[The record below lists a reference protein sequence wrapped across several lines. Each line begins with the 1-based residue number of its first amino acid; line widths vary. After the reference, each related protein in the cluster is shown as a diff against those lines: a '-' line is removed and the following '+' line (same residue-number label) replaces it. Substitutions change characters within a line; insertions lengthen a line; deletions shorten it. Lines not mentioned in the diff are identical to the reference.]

1 MAWVKE
7 IGTKG
12 GGDGGWRDDLPL
24 HHELP
29 DELEIDCSRLRLP
42 IEPMFSVRVRVFVD
56 WHTEQGRD
64 VQITPPTDPEARRVF
79 EAMALD
85 PGKAV
90 EHEDDA
96 IVPVTRL
103 AEFDDVESVAARTQE
118 IIEYQLPDVSLLG
131 QATFM
136 AVSELCGNAIDHG
149 HNDLGAY
156 AAVMRFSEPRKKVSI
171 AISDLGL
178 GVPEH
183 IRQRYPEWSDDGW
196 AIAHAT
202 EERVTGT
209 NDPHRGFGYSSVF
222 EAALTNSLHAA
233 QMDLL
238 SANGFCRVQIVQE
251 KRKVEVFP
259 ATRFRRGTWIAYDLI
274 SV

>member
-1 MAWVKE
+1 VVWVKE
-7 IGTKG
+7 IGARG
-12 GGDGGWRDDLPL
+12 GGDGGWRDDFPL
-24 HHELP
+24 DHELP
-29 DELEIDCSRLRLP
+29 EQLRVDCSRLQLP
-42 IEPMFSVRVRVFVD
+42 IAPMFALRVRVFVD
-56 WHTEQGRD
+56 WHTAQGRE
-64 VQITPPTDPEARRVF
+64 VSLTPPSEEQARRVF
-79 EAMALD
+79 EAMGID
-85 PGKAV
+85 PGRGVEAV
-90 EHEDDA
+90 DDA

-103 AEFDDVESVAARTQE
+103 AEFDDVESVAARTQQ
-118 IIEYQLPDVSLLG
+118 ILEYQLPDVSPLG

-149 HNDLGAY
+149 RNALGAY
-156 AAVMRFSEPRKKVSI
+156 AAVMRVSEPRRRVSI

-202 EERVTGT
+202 DDRVTGT
-209 NDPHRGFGYSSVF
+209 EDPHRGFGFSSVF
-222 EAALTNSLHAA
+222 EAALTRSLHAA

-259 ATRFRRGTWIAYDLI
+259 ASRFRRGTWIAYDLI

>member
-1 MAWVKE
+1 MDWVKE

-12 GGDGGWRDDLPL
+12 GGDDGWRDDFPL
-24 HHELP
+24 DHELP
-29 DELEIDCSRLRLP
+29 HQLEIDCTRLRLP
-42 IEPMFSVRVRVFVD
+42 IHPMFAVRARVFVD
-56 WHTEQGRD
+56 WHTEHDRE
-64 VQITPPTDPEARRVF
+64 VCISPPSDPQTRRVF
-79 EAMALD
+79 EAMRID
-85 PGKAV
+85 PGEAPRS
-90 EHEDDA
+90 EDDA

-118 IIEYQLPDVSLLG
+118 IIEYQLPDVSALG

-149 HNDLGAY
+149 RNDLGAY

-196 AIAHAT
+196 AIAQAT

-209 NDPHRGFGYSSVF
+209 NDPHRGFGFSSVF
-222 EAALTNSLHAA
+222 EAALTNSLYAA
-233 QMDLL
+233 RMDLL

-251 KRKVEVFP
+251 QRKVEVFP
-259 ATRFRRGTWIAYDLI
+259 AARFRRGTWIAYDLI

>member
-1 MAWVKE
+1 MTWIKE

-29 DELEIDCSRLRLP
+29 GELEIDCSRLRLP
-42 IEPMFSVRVRVFVD
+42 IQPMFSVRVRVFVD

-79 EAMALD
+79 EAMAID

-118 IIEYQLPDVSLLG
+118 IIEYQLPDVSPLG

-259 ATRFRRGTWIAYDLI
+259 AARFRRGTWIAYDLI

>member
-1 MAWVKE
+1 MTWIKE

-42 IEPMFSVRVRVFVD
+42 IQPMFSVRVRVFVD

-79 EAMALD
+79 EAM
-85 PGKAV
+85 
-90 EHEDDA
+90 
-96 IVPVTRL
+96 
-103 AEFDDVESVAARTQE
+103 
-118 IIEYQLPDVSLLG
+118 
-131 QATFM
+131 
-136 AVSELCGNAIDHG
+136 AIDHG

-183 IRQRYPEWSDDGW
+183 IRQRYPEWSDDGG

-259 ATRFRRGTWIAYDLI
+259 ATRFRPRNLDCLRSDFRLGLRPGA
-274 SV
+274 

>member
-1 MAWVKE
+1 MTWIKE
-7 IGTKG
+7 IGPKG

-42 IEPMFSVRVRVFVD
+42 IQPMFSVRVRVFVD

-64 VQITPPTDPEARRVF
+64 VQITPPTDPEARRIF
-79 EAMALD
+79 EAMAID

-196 AIAHAT
+196 AI
-202 EERVTGT
+202 GT
-209 NDPHRGFGYSSVF
+209 RRRGTRHRHQRPHRGFGYSSVF

>member
-1 MAWVKE
+1 MVWVKE
-7 IGTKG
+7 IGAQG
-12 GGDGGWRDDLPL
+12 GSGGWRDDFPL
-24 HHELP
+24 NHELP
-29 DELEIDCSRLRLP
+29 SRLEIDCSRLRLP
-42 IEPMFSVRVRVFVD
+42 IHPMFAIRVRVFVD
-56 WHTEQGRD
+56 WHAEHGRD
-64 VQITPPTDPEARRVF
+64 VRITAPTDPRAHRVF
-79 EAMALD
+79 EAMAID
-85 PGKAV
+85 PGESV

-103 AEFDDVESVAARTQE
+103 AEFDDVESIAARTQE
-118 IIEYQLPDVSLLG
+118 IIEYQLDDVSPLG

-149 HNDLGAY
+149 RNDLGAY
-156 AAVMRFSEPRKKVSI
+156 AAVMRVSEPRRKVSI

-209 NDPHRGFGYSSVF
+209 NDPHRGFGFSSVF
-222 EAALTNSLHAA
+222 EAALTSSLHAA
-233 QMDLL
+233 RMDLL
-238 SANGFCRVQIVQE
+238 SANGFCRVQTVQE